1 MLHSRNFHLPP
12 FRTRDAASHPCAS
25 PLQPCSFPLSCPPTL
40 RASVLP
46 REAAGPF
53 SKKCRGAGV
62 QRQTW
67 GRQKASHW
75 ASPEQQLGVPC
86 PSGLTSGLLRRGA
99 RGTVGRGAGK
109 MGSWRVMGGT
119 RTLRAGQAF
128 THGASGNKVGF
139 TCSQPRVRHSAC
151 AFHSGRPQT
160 ESRGAAPSTGTSGT
174 RTMGAAGRAESG

>member
-12 FRTRDAASHPCAS
+12 LRTRDAASHPCAS
-25 PLQPCSFPLSCPPTL
+25 PLQSCSFPLSCPPTL

-53 SKKCRGAGV
+53 SKKCRGPGYSGRHGEDRKHPTGHP
-62 QRQTW
+62 QNSNW
-67 GRQKASHW
+67 GSPAPLASLWPAETGCQGH
-75 ASPEQQLGVPC
+75 S
-86 PSGLTSGLLRRGA
+86 
-99 RGTVGRGAGK
+99 GRGAGK